1 MHVRLSCM
9 HGLYDVCMACVCMY
23 VYIMWACMCVCVRM
37 ACLYVYMYGLYV
49 CMACSIYGL
58 CMYGLCV
65 CVVCMCMYEL
75 CTCMTCVC
83 VYVCMACVYV
93 CMYGLSVC
101 MANTKA
107 TIFYRCNNMSL
118 NHFMSEYRHTEWS
131 NPVAVHSHH
140 NLLRRTHASSS
151 CPSQPKQISIAN
163 FVCGNNNQ
171 TSKARSR
178 LCKQTNCSTSLN
190 FRLIE
195 RSNPQVVLHPRLKK
209 SDEKVCCF
217 AKRPRR
223 TCHQKENMQSI
234 LAEHIWRHA
243 FAVYLVCVEVSLTHT
258 AVDKGWWCNWFR
270 LFWCSLQPSL
280 ASLLLTSTAAL
291 LLFL

>member
-1 MHVRLSCM
+1 
-9 HGLYDVCMACVCMY
+9 MAC
-23 VYIMWACMCVCVRM
+23 
-37 ACLYVYMYGLYV
+37 MYGLYV
-49 CMACSIYGL
+49 WPVCMACMYA

-83 VYVCMACVYV
+83 A
-93 CMYGLSVC
+93 CMYGLCVCIHTGHAYIHKWRTYTHTCHTYIIQAIHTFLIHTDHTHTYMYTGIKTHRQGTGGSVVD
-101 MANTKA
+101 AKTKA

-118 NHFMSEYRHTEWS
+118 NHFISGYRHAEWS
-131 NPVAVHSHH
+131 NPVAVHSHR
-140 NLLRRTHASSS
+140 NLVRRTHASSS

-195 RSNPQVVLHPRLKK
+195 TSNPQVVLHLRLKK

-217 AKRPRR
+217 AKRPSG
-223 TCHQKENMQSI
+223 TCHQKENM
-234 LAEHIWRHA
+234 ETKYFGR
-243 FAVYLVCVEVSLTHT
+243 T
-258 AVDKGWWCNWFR
+258 
-270 LFWCSLQPSL
+270 
-280 ASLLLTSTAAL
+280 
-291 LLFL
+291 